1 MESKTKIPFR
11 YIAGGCFAA
20 CALFYFIDS
29 IYYQNLFNFYSLS
42 LILSFAAIAVGLFLS
57 IPMLSTAGSV
67 LLLIYQAV
75 VLFNDVKYNMAYGI
89 FTFDAP
95 VSFYDCAGF
104 FISVLFFLF
113 SLFIFISCL
122 SQRSAKN
129 TGIIAAAVRIL
140 ILILYKYWYWR
151 LTPQDVVLM
160 LLECAGAVFLGFAFG
175 KLKDKPKAAAV
186 APKPSGVSDIYEKL
200 THLKELL
207 DKGIITQEDF
217 DAKKRDILGS

>member
-1 MESKTKIPFR
+1 M
-11 YIAGGCFAA
+11 
-20 CALFYFIDS
+20 
-29 IYYQNLFNFYSLS
+29 
-42 LILSFAAIAVGLFLS
+42 
-57 IPMLSTAGSV
+57 
-67 LLLIYQAV
+67 
-75 VLFNDVKYNMAYGI
+75 
-89 FTFDAP
+89 
-95 VSFYDCAGF
+95 
-104 FISVLFFLF
+104 
-113 SLFIFISCL
+113 
-122 SQRSAKN
+122 
-129 TGIIAAAVRIL
+129 GIIAAAVRIL

-160 LLECAGAVFLGFAFG
+160 LLECAGAVFLGFAFS